1 MVIYMNKEL
10 SLRQIAYMFLFLCI
24 SPVLRQIPAALA
36 NEAGRSGYLSPLWAI
51 LTVIPLTG
59 IILLLIKSFPGL
71 NFYEIMIQLMG
82 KFMAKLFILLYLIWF
97 LMLLVSKVNIYSLTL
112 QFTLMPKTRSDF
124 LMIILVALVYYA
136 LLRGMKTV
144 FRFAE
149 FTLGPV
155 LGFFAILIICA
166 LTRLRTD
173 YLLPVSTIH
182 LPDTILAS
190 VNVISVGGYIILALF
205 FSDKLGISVSKQQ
218 KRKLWIAALSF
229 IILSFTVTI
238 FTFGIT
244 GADLTANVPFPFY
257 LSVKS
262 ISFFHVFERF
272 EVLVTL
278 ICMLSDFIS
287 ICVLATLLSR
297 CIKWLFGL
305 KTRGFLFMPL
315 AMTVYFL
322 TYLISSTQF
331 EFDFLYRYV
340 VVYLNLIFQY
350 LIPFLMG
357 LICLIKRKNI
367 KQQY

>member
-1 MVIYMNKEL
+1 MVLYMNKEL
-10 SLRQIAYMFLFLCI
+10 SLRQIAYMFLFLSI
-24 SPVLRQIPAALA
+24 SPVIRQIPAALA
-36 NEAGRSGYLSPLWAI
+36 NEAGRSGFLSPLWSI

-71 NFYEIMIQLMG
+71 NIYEIMVHLMG
-82 KFMAKLFILLYLIWF
+82 RFISKLFILFYLLWF
-97 LMLLVSKVNIYSLTL
+97 LLLLVSKVNMYSLTL
-112 QFTLMPKTRSDF
+112 QFTLMPKTRSGF
-124 LMIILVALVYYA
+124 LIIIMAALVYYA
-136 LLRGMKTV
+136 LMRGMKTV

-155 LGFFAILIICA
+155 MLLFAILVLCA
-166 LTRLRTD
+166 LTRIRTD
-173 YLLPVSTIH
+173 YLLPISTLH
-182 LPDTILAS
+182 LTDTMFAS

-218 KRKLWIAALSF
+218 KRKLLLAAFVFVIFAF
-229 IILSFTVTI
+229 IITG

-244 GADLTANVPFPFY
+244 GADLTANAPFPFY

-262 ISFFHVFERF
+262 ISFFKVFERF

-287 ICVLATLLSR
+287 ICVLGTLLSR
-297 CIKWLFGL
+297 CIKWLFDL

-315 AMTVYFL
+315 ATIVYFL
-322 TYLISSTQF
+322 TYLLSSTQF

-350 LIPFLMG
+350 VIPFLLG
-357 LICLIKRKNI
+357 FICLIKRKNI